1 MKASFGKV
9 LSVFTLTTRQKKVS
23 DRIMLGQWMGFQF
36 KPGQN
41 QAPVA
46 QSCIMS

>member
-23 DRIMLGQWMGFQF
+23 DRIMLGQWMQIFAKGF
-36 KPGQN
+36 
-41 QAPVA
+41 
-46 QSCIMS
+46 